1 MGTVISK
8 SVAVP
13 TALGGVISWLPH
25 YASEQ
30 LIPLTIAFPALTML
44 QSSRGGA
51 AGVALA
57 YYGVASFPVAQV
69 SSGYFGHASPAVG
82 VLLWISATMILAV
95 PWTILWH
102 PDSQQVLWR
111 LPAALLVVAL
121 PPIGIM
127 GWASPLTA
135 GGALLPGLG
144 WYGVLL
150 IVLACTAIG
159 ARKWRAAAAIAV
171 ASLLANLSYEGPR
184 ILHASWVGVNTEFGG
199 GVALDDPQVD
209 FLVAET
215 VQKTALDTKAGVVVF
230 PELLV
235 RRWGEGAE
243 LFWQPAFD
251 EMRARGI
258 AVLIGAASPRAGT
271 PDEYRNTVIIRGA
284 AEPIQFDQRIPVP
297 LAMWKPWGGED
308 AVPLNQFGPAT
319 ARIAGERAAILI
331 CYEQLLPWSY
341 LSSLWQGPTV
351 LVGMSNAN
359 WTKETVIPR
368 NQEATLKA
376 WGRLLGVP
384 VVSATNH

>member
-8 SVAVP
+8 SVAVS
-13 TALGGVISWLPH
+13 TVLAGVISWLPH
-25 YASEQ
+25 YASGQ
-30 LIPLTIAFPALTML
+30 LIPLTIVFPALTML
-44 QSSRGGA
+44 QSSRVGA
-51 AGVALA
+51 TGVALT
-57 YYGVASFPVAQV
+57 YYGVASLPVAQV
-69 SSGYFGHASPAVG
+69 STGYFTQASPAVG
-82 VLLWISATMILAV
+82 VLLWITATMILAA
-95 PWTILWH
+95 PWIILWH
-102 PDSQQVLWR
+102 PDSQLILWR

-121 PPIGIM
+121 PPIGII

-135 GGALLPGLG
+135 GGTLFPGLG

-150 IVLACTAIG
+150 IVLACTATG
-159 ARKWRAAAAIAV
+159 ARRWSAVAAIAV

-184 ILHASWVGVNTEFGG
+184 ILHAPWVGVNTRFGG
-199 GVALDDPQVD
+199 SVALDDPQVD
-209 FLVAET
+209 FSIAET
-215 VQKTALDTKAGVVVF
+215 VHTTALDTKAGVVVF
-230 PELLV
+230 AELLV
-235 RRWGEGAE
+235 RRWGEGAD
-243 LFWQPAFD
+243 LFWQPTFD

-284 AEPIQFDQRIPVP
+284 GEPMQFDQRIPVP
-297 LAMWKPWGGED
+297 LAMWKPWGGKD
-308 AVPLNQFGPAT
+308 GVRLNLFGPPT
-319 ARIAGERAAILI
+319 ARIAGESAAILI

-341 LSSLWQGPTV
+341 LSSLWQRPTV

-359 WTKETVIPR
+359 WTQATVIPK

>member
-209 FLVAET
+209 FLVARLSRKPPSIRK
-215 VQKTALDTKAGVVVF
+215 QGWL
-230 PELLV
+230 
-235 RRWGEGAE
+235 
-243 LFWQPAFD
+243 
-251 EMRARGI
+251 
-258 AVLIGAASPRAGT
+258 SS
-271 PDEYRNTVIIRGA
+271 RNCSFG
-284 AEPIQFDQRIPVP
+284 
-297 LAMWKPWGGED
+297 GGEK
-308 AVPLNQFGPAT
+308 APSCSGSPHSMKCGL
-319 ARIAGERAAILI
+319 AGSRF
-331 CYEQLLPWSY
+331 
-341 LSSLWQGPTV
+341 
-351 LVGMSNAN
+351 
-359 WTKETVIPR
+359 
-368 NQEATLKA
+368 
-376 WGRLLGVP
+376 
-384 VVSATNH
+384 

>member
-13 TALGGVISWLPH
+13 TMLAGVISWLPH
-25 YASEQ
+25 YASGQ
-30 LIPLTIAFPALTML
+30 AIPLTIVFPALTML

-51 AGVALA
+51 TAVALT
-57 YYGVASFPVAQV
+57 YYGVASLPVAQV
-69 SSGYFGHASPAVG
+69 SSKYFGHGSAAAG
-82 VLLWISATMILAV
+82 VLLWVSATMILAA
-95 PWTILWH
+95 PWIILWH

-111 LPAALLVVAL
+111 LPAALLFVAL
-121 PPIGIM
+121 PPIGII

-135 GGALLPGLG
+135 GGTLFPGLG

-159 ARKWRAAAAIAV
+159 ARRWSAVAAIAV

-184 ILHASWVGVNTEFGG
+184 ILHAPWVGVNTRFGG
-199 GVALDDPQVD
+199 SVALDDPQAD
-209 FLVAET
+209 FSVAET

-235 RRWGEGAE
+235 RRWGEGAD
-243 LFWQPAFD
+243 LFWQPTFD

-258 AVLIGAASPRAGT
+258 AVLIGAASPRAGRR
-271 PDEYRNTVIIRGA
+271 DEYRNTVIIRGA
-284 AEPIQFDQRIPVP
+284 GEPMQFDQRIPVP
-297 LAMWKPWGGED
+297 LAMWKPWGGKD
-308 AVPLNQFGPAT
+308 AVQLNLFGPAT

-341 LSSLWQGPTV
+341 FSSLWQRPTV
-351 LVGMSNAN
+351 LVGMSNAY

-368 NQEATLKA
+368 NQETTLEA

>member
-1 MGTVISK
+1 
-8 SVAVP
+8 
-13 TALGGVISWLPH
+13 
-25 YASEQ
+25 
-30 LIPLTIAFPALTML
+30 
-44 QSSRGGA
+44 
-51 AGVALA
+51 
-57 YYGVASFPVAQV
+57 
-69 SSGYFGHASPAVG
+69 
-82 VLLWISATMILAV
+82 
-95 PWTILWH
+95 
-102 PDSQQVLWR
+102 
-111 LPAALLVVAL
+111 
-121 PPIGIM
+121 
-127 GWASPLTA
+127 
-135 GGALLPGLG
+135 
-144 WYGVLL
+144 
-150 IVLACTAIG
+150 
-159 ARKWRAAAAIAV
+159 
-171 ASLLANLSYEGPR
+171 
-184 ILHASWVGVNTEFGG
+184 
-199 GVALDDPQVD
+199 
-209 FLVAET
+209 
-215 VQKTALDTKAGVVVF
+215 
-230 PELLV
+230 
-235 RRWGEGAE
+235 
-243 LFWQPAFD
+243 
-251 EMRARGI
+251 MRARGI

>member
-8 SVAVP
+8 SVAVS
-13 TALGGVISWLPH
+13 TALAGVISWLPH
-25 YASEQ
+25 YASGQ
-30 LIPLTIAFPALTML
+30 LIPLTIVFPVLTML
-44 QSSRGGA
+44 QSSRVGA
-51 AGVALA
+51 TGVALA
-57 YYGVASFPVAQV
+57 YYGVASFPAAQV
-69 SSGYFGHASPAVG
+69 SSGYFGQASHAVG
-82 VLLWISATMILAV
+82 VLLWISATMILAAS
-95 PWTILWH
+95 WIILWH
-102 PDSQQVLWR
+102 PDSQQIIWR

-121 PPIGIM
+121 PPIGII

-135 GGALLPGLG
+135 AGALFPGLG

-159 ARKWRAAAAIAV
+159 ARRWSAVAAIAV
-171 ASLLANLSYEGPR
+171 ASLSANLSYEGPR
-184 ILHASWVGVNTEFGG
+184 ILQAAWVGVNTRFGRS
-199 GVALDDPQVD
+199 VALDDPQVD
-209 FLVAET
+209 FSVAEN

-235 RRWGEGAE
+235 RRWGEGTD
-243 LFWQPAFD
+243 LFWQPTFD

-258 AVLIGAASPRAGT
+258 AVLIGAASARAST
-271 PDEYRNTVIIRGA
+271 RDEYRNTVIIRGA
-284 AEPIQFDQRIPVP
+284 SEPMQIDQRIPVP
-297 LAMWKPWGGED
+297 LAMWKPWGGKD
-308 AVPLNQFGPAT
+308 AVPLNLFGPAT
-319 ARIAGERAAILI
+319 ARIAGERAAILV

-341 LSSLWQGPTV
+341 LSSLWQRPTV

-368 NQEATLKA
+368 NQETTLNA